1 MAVPAVGSRRIAHP
15 SVDGARRAHES
26 VVAELKRKGRALQD
40 LGVALTA
47 HPESIPFPAAE
58 GVYRPSAMTDMMSD
72 LAGIVE
78 FARLEQL
85 VRDERRAR
93 EQVAELEASAK
104 RAGL

>member
-1 MAVPAVGSRRIAHP
+1 
-15 SVDGARRAHES
+15 
-26 VVAELKRKGRALQD
+26 
-40 LGVALTA
+40 
-47 HPESIPFPAAE
+47 
-58 GVYRPSAMTDMMSD
+58 MTDMMSD